1 MENLGEAD
9 IVARGSDVTVVG
21 WGAQMRVLEEVR
33 LAGLCC
39 IIIIFQQPNSYN
51 NL

>member
-1 MENLGEAD
+1 MLAQVPVGDYMENLGEAD

-33 LAGLCC
+33 
-39 IIIIFQQPNSYN
+39 NSA
-51 NL
+51 LLSC